1 MVESPHKQLEV
12 RPKRGKLLIAFCVFV
27 LGLCVACLIYL
38 SDWREESDSAVSAT
52 NQTID
57 ESGSPAG
64 APNHERGGTHP
75 SDSGA
80 IPSAIERQVEQ
91 DFEKQLPQLRALN
104 LQLHEKRLQLT
115 REHPLV
121 AQSREYELKVW
132 EEFNKKYEDE
142 LRQYLAA
149 TAPASGRAKAET
161 MVLLKSWAMLRVLDN
176 NDAVG
181 TSERKCYRPRSSL

>member
-1 MVESPHKQLEV
+1 MVELPHKQLTV
-12 RPKRGKLLIAFCVFV
+12 RPKKGKLPIAFCVFV
-27 LGLCVACLIYL
+27 LGICVACLIYL
-38 SDWREESDSAVSAT
+38 SDWSGESDRAVSGT

-91 DFEKQLPQLRALN
+91 EFEKQLPQLRALN
-104 LQLHEKRLQLT
+104 LQLHEKRLQLA

-121 AQSREYELKVW
+121 AQSREYELKVL
-132 EEFNKKYEDE
+132 EEFNKKNEE
-142 LRQYLAA
+142 A
-149 TAPASGRAKAET
+149 
-161 MVLLKSWAMLRVLDN
+161 LDQ
-176 NDAVG
+176 
-181 TSERKCYRPRSSL
+181 